1 MIRAL
6 YDCKAG
12 LRALLQQFFIQPDR
26 RSYGHAVVG
35 ITVGD
40 QNRWDGFGLRNVVGN
55 SDFRGC
61 ESISIA
67 PYQMTAA

>member
-1 MIRAL
+1 MIPAL
-6 YDCKAG
+6 YDCKAR
-12 LRALLQQFFIQPDR
+12 LRAFLQQFFIEPDR
-26 RSYGHAVVG
+26 PSYGHAAVG

-55 SDFRGC
+55 SDFRGNP
-61 ESISIA
+61 SDSIA